1 MLKTVFK
8 SNLFVDKINQWKDF
22 FMKKKEVQN
31 KNIIGN
37 IIVVSIIISMINT
50 LMFIG
55 DPNNIISLFITFLSL
70 FISGV
75 SLLINTIRNF
85 NDNGNSKYIII
96 EKEEYTFLINDIRKK
111 EKTIKEQNKLIK
123 HLANKKL

>member
-1 MLKTVFK
+1 
-8 SNLFVDKINQWKDF
+8 
-22 FMKKKEVQN
+22 MKKKEVQN

-55 DPNNIISLFITFLSL
+55 DPNNITSLFITFLSL

>member
-1 MLKTVFK
+1 
-8 SNLFVDKINQWKDF
+8 
-22 FMKKKEVQN
+22 MKKKEVQN

>member
-1 MLKTVFK
+1 M
-8 SNLFVDKINQWKDF
+8 N
-22 FMKKKEVQN
+22 KKEVQN

-50 LMFIG
+50 IMFIG
-55 DPNNIISLFITFLSL
+55 DPNNITSLFITFLSL

-85 NDNGNSKYIII
+85 NDNDNSKYIII
-96 EKEEYTFLINDIRKK
+96 EKEEYTFLINDIRNK

>member
-1 MLKTVFK
+1 
-8 SNLFVDKINQWKDF
+8 
-22 FMKKKEVQN
+22 MKKKEVQN

-85 NDNGNSKYIII
+85 NDNNNSKYIII

>member
-1 MLKTVFK
+1 M
-8 SNLFVDKINQWKDF
+8 N
-22 FMKKKEVQN
+22 KKEVQN

-37 IIVVSIIISMINT
+37 IIVVSIIISIINT
-50 LMFIG
+50 IMFIG
-55 DPNNIISLFITFLSL
+55 NPNNITSLFITFLSL

-85 NDNGNSKYIII
+85 NDNDNSKYIII
-96 EKEEYTFLINDIRKK
+96 EKEEYTFLINDIRNK

>member
-1 MLKTVFK
+1 
-8 SNLFVDKINQWKDF
+8 
-22 FMKKKEVQN
+22 MKKKEVQN
-31 KNIIGN
+31 KNIIWN

-55 DPNNIISLFITFLSL
+55 DPNNITSLFITFLSL

-96 EKEEYTFLINDIRKK
+96 EKEEYNFLINDIRKK

>member
-1 MLKTVFK
+1 
-8 SNLFVDKINQWKDF
+8 
-22 FMKKKEVQN
+22 MKKKEVQN

-55 DPNNIISLFITFLSL
+55 DPNNITSLFITFLSL

-85 NDNGNSKYIII
+85 NDNNNSKYIII

>member
-1 MLKTVFK
+1 
-8 SNLFVDKINQWKDF
+8 
-22 FMKKKEVQN
+22 MKKKEVQN

-55 DPNNIISLFITFLSL
+55 DPNNITSLFITFLSL

-96 EKEEYTFLINDIRKK
+96 EKEEYYFLINDIRKK

>member
-1 MLKTVFK
+1 
-8 SNLFVDKINQWKDF
+8 
-22 FMKKKEVQN
+22 MKKKEVQN

-55 DPNNIISLFITFLSL
+55 NPNNITSLFITFLSL

-85 NDNGNSKYIII
+85 NDNNNSKYIII
-96 EKEEYTFLINDIRKK
+96 EKEEYNFLINDIRKK

>member
-1 MLKTVFK
+1 M
-8 SNLFVDKINQWKDF
+8 N
-22 FMKKKEVQN
+22 KKEVQN

-55 DPNNIISLFITFLSL
+55 NPNNITILFITFLSL

-85 NDNGNSKYIII
+85 NDNDNSKYIII
-96 EKEEYTFLINDIRKK
+96 EKEEYTFLINDIRNK

>member
-1 MLKTVFK
+1 
-8 SNLFVDKINQWKDF
+8 
-22 FMKKKEVQN
+22 MKKKEVQN

-55 DPNNIISLFITFLSL
+55 DPNNITSLFITFLSL

-96 EKEEYTFLINDIRKK
+96 EKEEYNFLINDIRKK

>member
-8 SNLFVDKINQWKDF
+8 SNLFIDKINQWKDF

-55 DPNNIISLFITFLSL
+55 DPNNITSLFITFLSL

-85 NDNGNSKYIII
+85 NDNVNSKYIII
-96 EKEEYTFLINDIRKK
+96 EKEEYNFLINDIRKK

>member
-1 MLKTVFK
+1 MSKRYNIKWRKSDEQELKK
-8 SNLFVDKINQWKDF
+8 
-22 FMKKKEVQN
+22 
-31 KNIIGN
+31 
-37 IIVVSIIISMINT
+37 
-50 LMFIG
+50 
-55 DPNNIISLFITFLSL
+55 
-70 FISGV
+70 
-75 SLLINTIRNF
+75 TIRNF

>member
-1 MLKTVFK
+1 M
-8 SNLFVDKINQWKDF
+8 N
-22 FMKKKEVQN
+22 KKEVQN
-31 KNIIGN
+31 KNILGN

-55 DPNNIISLFITFLSL
+55 DPNNITSLFITFLSL

-85 NDNGNSKYIII
+85 NEDNNSNFIII
-96 EKEEYTFLINDIRKK
+96 EKDEYNVLINDIKKK
-111 EKTIKEQNKLIK
+111 EKIIKEQDKLIAS
-123 HLANKKL
+123 LSSNKQHIKKQKPI

>member
-1 MLKTVFK
+1 M
-8 SNLFVDKINQWKDF
+8 N
-22 FMKKKEVQN
+22 KKEVQN

-55 DPNNIISLFITFLSL
+55 DPNNITSLFITFLSL

-85 NDNGNSKYIII
+85 NDNDNSKYIII
-96 EKEEYTFLINDIRKK
+96 EKEEYTFLINDIRNK

>member
-1 MLKTVFK
+1 
-8 SNLFVDKINQWKDF
+8 
-22 FMKKKEVQN
+22 MKKKEVQN

-55 DPNNIISLFITFLSL
+55 NPNNITSLFITFLSL
-70 FISGV
+70 FISEV

-96 EKEEYTFLINDIRKK
+96 EKEEYTFLINNIRKK